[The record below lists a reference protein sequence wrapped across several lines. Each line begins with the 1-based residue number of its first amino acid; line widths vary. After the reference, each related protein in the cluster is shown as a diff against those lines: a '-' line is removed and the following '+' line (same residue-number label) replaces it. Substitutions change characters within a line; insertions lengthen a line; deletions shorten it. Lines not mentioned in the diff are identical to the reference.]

1 MAFKRKRTCACLKLL
16 NDKTFIHEIRKELCI
31 EIFINTVKPV
41 LRGHFWDQEKMAL

>member
-31 EIFINTVKPV
+31 EIFINSLRYISKILV
-41 LRGHFWDQEKMAL
+41 LL